1 MPVIRIEALVAT
13 SPMVEPMLNEV
24 SRAAAAAFDEDPRH
38 FWVTFTPLRA
48 GHYLESGHV
57 RGIDDAHR
65 VAPLV
70 RISSF
75 EGRDDDEIANCLRAV
90 AYAVGK
96 HLNLDPELVF
106 VEYHEL
112 QPGRVYTGGSVR
124 TE

>member
-1 MPVIRIEALVAT
+1 MPIIRIEALVAT
-13 SPMVEPMLNEV
+13 SPVVEPMLNEV
-24 SRAAAAAFDEDPRH
+24 SRAAAAAFDAHPRH
-38 FWVTFTPLRA
+38 FWVTFTALRA
-48 GHYLESGHV
+48 GHYLEGGHV

-70 RISSF
+70 TISSY
-75 EGRDDDEIANCLRAV
+75 EGRSDEQIGDCLRAV

-112 QPGRVYTGGSVR
+112 RPGRVYTGGAVR